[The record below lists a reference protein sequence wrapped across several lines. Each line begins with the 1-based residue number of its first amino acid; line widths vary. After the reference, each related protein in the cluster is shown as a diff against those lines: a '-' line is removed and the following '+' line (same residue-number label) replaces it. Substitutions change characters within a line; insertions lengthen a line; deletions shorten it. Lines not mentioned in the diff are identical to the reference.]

1 VETRL
6 QQRRL
11 DRRTTGFEENF
22 PVLYNC
28 RVARRGG
35 GVKLPF
41 RWETLPAPACS
52 IHGKARLSRRQAGA
66 GQTLQMQNSVIAR
79 QPDHQSGERS
89 RTGML
94 EQLAP
99 RERQI
104 VEALYGMSEATAQAI
119 RQALPVELSDQAVR
133 AMLTRLESKGL
144 VERSSTSQGLIFK
157 PRISRDAAQNSAVT
171 QLVDVFFAGSR
182 FGAVTALLGDSGA
195 LDDAQIQELEE
206 MLRKAREG
214 RDGT

>member
-1 VETRL
+1 
-6 QQRRL
+6 
-11 DRRTTGFEENF
+11 
-22 PVLYNC
+22 
-28 RVARRGG
+28 
-35 GVKLPF
+35 
-41 RWETLPAPACS
+41 
-52 IHGKARLSRRQAGA
+52 
-66 GQTLQMQNSVIAR
+66 
-79 QPDHQSGERS
+79 
-89 RTGML
+89 ML

-171 QLVDVFFAGSR
+171 QLVDVFFGGSR
-182 FGAVTALLGDSGA
+182 FGAATALLGDSEA